1 MGVDD
6 RLPVALFSTCP
17 QVDDTAGSYRA
28 AVAEVAKWSETA
40 GCGGILVYADHRQLD
55 PWLVAQTV
63 LESTR
68 TLSPLVAVQPVYMH
82 PYTVAKMVSSL
93 AHLYGRRVHLNLV
106 SGGFKKDLEALDD
119 PTPHDARYA
128 RLIEY
133 AAIVQKL
140 LAGGPPVT
148 FHGDFY
154 RVSTLRLTPALPPE
168 LQPDL
173 YVAGS
178 SAAGLDAARMLGAVA
193 VKYPG
198 AETLQEWSFESGAR
212 RTERRGIRV
221 GIIARETD
229 EEAWRVAH
237 ARFPVERAGQLT
249 HALAMKVSD
258 SVWHHQLSQ
267 EAGLA
272 ADASEGM
279 PWLVPFQNYKTMCP
293 YLVGSRERVGVE
305 LARYIAAGVET
316 VILDIPPSAEDL
328 LETRAAV
335 LAAPWSATPID
346 AGAVDAARALGVCL

>member
-17 QVDDTAGSYRA
+17 QFDETAGSYRA
-28 AVAEVAKWSETA
+28 AVAEVAQWSERA
-40 GCGGILVYADHRQLD
+40 GCQGILVYADHRQLD

-68 TLSPLVAVQPVYMH
+68 ALSPLVAVQPVYMH
-82 PYTVAKMVSSL
+82 PYSVAKMVSSL
-93 AHLYGRRVHLNLV
+93 AHLHGRRVHLNLI

-140 LAGGPPVT
+140 LAGGPPLT
-148 FHGDFY
+148 FQGEFY

-168 LQPDL
+168 LRPDF
-173 YVAGS
+173 YVSGS
-178 SAAGLDAARMLGAVA
+178 SAAGLDAARKLGAVA
-193 VKYPG
+193 IKYPG
-198 AETLQEWSFESGAR
+198 AETLQEWSVDAGAPR
-212 RTERRGIRV
+212 SERRGIRV
-221 GIIARETD
+221 GVIARDTE

-237 ARFPVERAGQLT
+237 ARFPVDRAGQLT

-258 SVWHHQLSQ
+258 SVWHRQLSQ
-267 EAGLA
+267 QAGQ
-272 ADASEGM
+272 ADRASESM

-293 YLVGSRERVGVE
+293 YLVGSRERVGAE
-305 LARYIAAGVET
+305 LARYVAAGVET

-335 LAAPWSATPID
+335 LGAPWSPPPID
-346 AGAVDAARALGVCL
+346 TAAIEAARALGVCL

>member
-1 MGVDD
+1 MGVHDK
-6 RLPVALFSTCP
+6 LPVALFSTCP
-17 QVDDTAGSYRA
+17 QFDDRVGSYRT
-28 AVAEVAKWSETA
+28 AVAEVAQWSENA
-40 GCGGILVYADHRQLD
+40 GCEGILVYADHRQLD

-68 TLSPLVAVQPVYMH
+68 ALSPLVAVQPVYMH
-82 PYTVAKMVSSL
+82 PYTVAKMVTSL
-93 AHLYGRRVHLNLV
+93 AHLYGRRVHLNLI

-140 LAGGPPVT
+140 LAGGPPLT
-148 FHGDFY
+148 FHGEFY

-173 YVAGS
+173 YVSGS
-178 SAAGLDAARMLGAVA
+178 SAAGLEAARTLDAVA
-193 VKYPG
+193 IKYPG
-198 AETLQEWSFESGAR
+198 AETLQEWSLGSGAR
-212 RTERRGIRV
+212 RAERRGIRV
-221 GIIARETD
+221 GIIARDTE

-237 ARFPVERAGQLT
+237 ARFPVDRAGQLT

-258 SVWHHQLSQ
+258 SIWHRQLSQ

-272 ADASEGM
+272 AGAAEGM

-293 YLVGSRERVGVE
+293 YLVGSRERVGIE

-328 LETRAAV
+328 HETRAAV
-335 LAAPWSATPID
+335 LAAPWSAPPID
-346 AGAVDAARALGVCL
+346 AAAIETVRALGVCL